1 MSGYTK
7 FDAEIYSEELF
18 SVTEE
23 EHDEVMRL
31 MAEEGYQEW
40 SEELEAK
47 LEAEAWRG
55 AKSFNTPHGEILIKK
70 ACEHPTCSHFRCE
83 RGLRMG
89 GIEI

>member
-18 SVTEE
+18 SVTES

-31 MAEEGYQEW
+31 MADEGYQEW
-40 SEELEAK
+40 SEELETE
-47 LEAEAWRG
+47 LEREAWRG
-55 AKSFNTPHGEILIKK
+55 SQAINGILIKK
-70 ACEHPTCSHFRCE
+70 ACEHPACSHFKCE

-89 GIEI
+89 GFEL